1 MSDKLKQNWRENW
14 LLCINRLTSFD
25 LQIKMWL
32 DQAGNNPHWSYSE
45 FMSCYIDD
53 LDIDDDYASAMQ
65 YKLITPDEF
74 RLIRIWHEALRNY
87 GNTIKDVYD
96 HQAILEDPKWLGIVN
111 LGLNQKIKLAEI
123 VSVAERS
130 YLMR

>member
-53 LDIDDDYASAMQ
+53 LDIIFLNSDI
-65 YKLITPDEF
+65 KLIVAKIVEIITHGSSNNIKFDF
-74 RLIRIWHEALRNY
+74 FDNLKNY
-87 GNTIKDVYD
+87 DWENIS
-96 HQAILEDPKWLGIVN
+96 
-111 LGLNQKIKLAEI
+111 KII
-123 VSVAERS
+123 ERE
-130 YLMR
+130 LV